1 MNCNH
6 CQKLLHQ
13 YLDESLSSEKRASVE
28 EHLRSCDDCRQALLK
43 ERDFSKSV
51 RELLERRTDRLTLQP
66 DIQRDVLKAL
76 ESGAASPKT
85 HKNYRRV
92 LLRPALALGAAACVL
107 VVAIAIFQNGKPPPT
122 EPAVQHRQSYIMCMA
137 TTYADEAKTD
147 WIERHLI
154 VEMRNGIEGYLK
166 IIARKPPK
174 ETQTNQEEEQS

>member
-28 EHLRSCDDCRQALLK
+28 EHLQSCDGCREAVLK
-43 ERDFSKSV
+43 ERGLAKSI
-51 RELLERRTDRLTLQP
+51 RELLERRTDRLTLQR

-92 LLRPALALGAAACVL
+92 LLRPALALGAIACLL
-107 VVAIAIFQNGKPPPT
+107 VVAITLIQNHKP
-122 EPAVQHRQSYIMCMA
+122 QHVKPVMDHPRSYIMCMA

-174 ETQTNQEEEQS
+174 ETQTNQEEEES